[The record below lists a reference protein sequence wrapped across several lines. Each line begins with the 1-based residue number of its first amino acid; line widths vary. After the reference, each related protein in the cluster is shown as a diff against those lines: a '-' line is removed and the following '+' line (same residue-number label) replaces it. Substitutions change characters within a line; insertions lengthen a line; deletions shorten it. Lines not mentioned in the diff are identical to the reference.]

1 MIFSVCAI
9 GQGQKVAV
17 IVVAVTGVVG
27 AGAHTDQQ
35 PIGIVG
41 IVGDVGSIVT
51 GAVTWLTSF
60 AGAITANPIVEFFV
74 IMAAVGLGVGLL
86 RRLISVN

>member
-1 MIFSVCAI
+1 MP
-9 GQGQKVAV
+9 
-17 IVVAVTGVVG
+17 VVLTET
-27 AGAHTDQQ
+27 AGSLS
-35 PIGIVG
+35 GIVS
-41 IVGDVGSIVT
+41 DVGSIVT

-60 AGAITANPIVEFFV
+60 AGAITSNPIVEFFV

>member
-1 MIFSVCAI
+1 MP
-9 GQGQKVAV
+9 
-17 IVVAVTGVVG
+17 VVLTET
-27 AGAHTDQQ
+27 AGSLS
-35 PIGIVG
+35 G
-41 IVGDVGSIVT
+41 IVGDVGDIVT

-60 AGAITANPIVEFFV
+60 AGAITSNPIVEFFV